1 MKQFHRE
8 QGIFFP
14 VFVGFGAMRE
24 NKCRRFRLADTTK
37 CGSFPP
43 GHNIL
48 WRLIYR
54 QKRGK
59 RAPETGGV

>member
-1 MKQFHRE
+1 M
-8 QGIFFP
+8 FFP
-14 VFVGFGAMRE
+14 VFVDLGAMRE

-37 CGSFPP
+37 CGSFPS

-54 QKRGK
+54 QKGANR
-59 RAPETGGV
+59 RRETGGV